1 MLSVQRGPVLQLRRE
16 IRQQGACCLVLPVLS
31 TNPVCPSG
39 HPAAPLLS
47 LVSRTN
53 PPTPRCSKHR
63 IRAIVN
69 SSTINF
75 QVLPGGEAPGH
86 KAEWVP
92 APIEARQGG
101 SLEHGA
107 GSSKLS
113 SPKAVQLALAC
124 VSCVSL
130 QLQPWREEAPQP
142 PTQATMSA
150 DTLQVLASAG
160 QGKTTRGLLRVI
172 ILALIAAAAIASRLF
187 SVIRTCPVSPLPPL
201 VVMASWSSGCH
212 IGHARASRNPPIIQ
226 RVGLWSSWHANQVLS
241 SLCRIREYYP

>member
-1 MLSVQRGPVLQLRRE
+1 MNPPETRLSGSLLQL
-16 IRQQGACCLVLPVLS
+16 
-31 TNPVCPSG
+31 
-39 HPAAPLLS
+39 
-47 LVSRTN
+47 
-53 PPTPRCSKHR
+53 KH
-63 IRAIVN
+63 AKADPWSMV
-69 SSTINF
+69 
-75 QVLPGGEAPGH
+75 QEAPNCPLQ
-86 KAEWVP
+86 KP
-92 APIEARQGG
+92 C
-101 SLEHGA
+101 SL
-107 GSSKLS
+107 LWR
-113 SPKAVQLALAC
+113 AC
-124 VSCVSL
+124 CVSL